1 MHLGL
6 QLDNKL
12 SFNEY
17 IRNEISKAT
26 KDIGLLP
33 KLWTIL
39 PRRTSSTVYKSLIR
53 PNLDHR
59 DVICDQPFKASFS
72 NKIESVLYN
81 AAIAVA
87 GANKAF
93 LVINCV
99 MTWVLSISTTEYGW
113 GDCTY
118 STKSFQPSNHHIF
131 LTYFPEW
138 DILPDTLTLS
148 MYFLIQL
155 KHFKNISF
163 LKTKHSEL

>member
-1 MHLGL
+1 MQVSYKPFYHVGPHRL
-6 QLDNKL
+6 
-12 SFNEY
+12 FM
-17 IRNEISKAT
+17 
-26 KDIGLLP
+26 
-33 KLWTIL
+33 
-39 PRRTSSTVYKSLIR
+39 KSLMR

-99 MTWVLSISTTEYGW
+99 MTWVLGISTTEYGW

-118 STKSFQPSNHHIF
+118 STKFFQPSNHHIY

-155 KHFKNISF
+155 KHFKYISF
-163 LKTKHSEL
+163 LKYQTFRALVMFHNALLKSIGSVKRSSILTTHLE

>member
-1 MHLGL
+1 M
-6 QLDNKL
+6 
-12 SFNEY
+12 
-17 IRNEISKAT
+17 
-26 KDIGLLP
+26 
-33 KLWTIL
+33 
-39 PRRTSSTVYKSLIR
+39 
-53 PNLDHR
+53 
-59 DVICDQPFKASFS
+59 
-72 NKIESVLYN
+72 LYN

-163 LKTKHSEL
+163 LKYQTFRALVVMFHNALLKSIGSVKRKIFNINDLFGIKMLTRLRSDFCHIHEHNFKHGIKYTLNSLYSCSIKAENT